1 MALVIPRFST
11 NLQLLAASENKPPLH
26 QGAKGEGVAIL
37 QQALV
42 DLGFNMAKTTAG
54 GTRPPDG
61 IYGQETFATVRA
73 FQSANC
79 LKADGIAG
87 RHTLSRLE
95 QMITARYE
103 IDLAEYRAEVRR
115 IQPFA

>member
-42 DLGFNMAKTTAG
+42 DLGFNMPKSTAG
-54 GTRPPDG
+54 GTKLPDG
-61 IYGQETFATVRA
+61 IYGQETVATVKA
-73 FQSANC
+73 FQSANR
-79 LKADGIAG
+79 LETDGIAG
-87 RHTLSRLE
+87 RQTLSRLE
-95 QMITARYE
+95 QVITASSE
-103 IDLAEYRAEVRR
+103 VDLAEYRAELRR